1 MNTTALIG
9 IPPGQGKPLLQ
20 RLAIVWAMALLIALM
35 NWSSHSNGHLDQH
48 LVYSYAISTL
58 IWAFTDLP
66 RLLLRRWLHAEP
78 PHYWP
83 PVLRA
88 TGMLAVG
95 IALGYAQGTWL
106 GDLYAGHSTWALL
119 ELNRQRF
126 VGMLASS
133 VAISIAFVGFFYQ
146 RSKAE
151 ALQRQAG
158 EAKLMLL
165 QSQLEPHMLFNT
177 LAHLRALVALQP
189 TQAVAMIDHL
199 DDYLRRALQ
208 ASRHPLHP
216 LSEEFA
222 RLHDYL
228 SLMQLRMGERLRFT
242 LSLPT
247 ELAAQPV
254 PSLILQPLVEN
265 AIRHGLEPAVLG
277 GTLTVRAHSAQ
288 GQLRI
293 DVCDSGLGR
302 SQHPPSEGYGLTHV
316 RERLQALWGPCARL
330 ELTTPPSGG
339 TTASLC
345 WPLHPTSR
353 AAP

>member
-1 MNTTALIG
+1 
-9 IPPGQGKPLLQ
+9 
-20 RLAIVWAMALLIALM
+20 
-35 NWSSHSNGHLDQH
+35 
-48 LVYSYAISTL
+48 
-58 IWAFTDLP
+58 
-66 RLLLRRWLHAEP
+66 
-78 PHYWP
+78 
-83 PVLRA
+83 
-88 TGMLAVG
+88 MLAVG
-95 IALGYAQGTWL
+95 MALGYALGTWL

-151 ALQRQAG
+151 ALQRQAS

-177 LAHLRALVALQP
+177 LAHLRALVTLQP
-189 TQAVAMIDHL
+189 AQAVAMIDHL
-199 DDYLRRALQ
+199 DDYLRRALH
-208 ASRHPLHP
+208 ASRQPMHP

-242 LSLPT
+242 LSLPP
-247 ELAAQPV
+247 ELATQLV

-265 AIRHGLEPAVLG
+265 AIRHGLEPAVRG
-277 GTLTVRAHSAQ
+277 GTLMVRAHSAQ

-293 DVCDSGLGR
+293 DVCDSGLGC
-302 SQHPPSEGYGLTHV
+302 SHVIAPKGYGLTHV
-316 RERLQALWGPCARL
+316 RERLQALWGATACL
-330 ELTTPPSGG
+330 TLTTPPTGG
-339 TTASLC
+339 TSASLC
-345 WPLHPTSR
+345 WPLHTTSR
-353 AAP
+353 IPP